1 MSKQD
6 ESLLHLLSHMEFQY
20 MLVIAVNCGGSS
32 CELSPMF
39 FVAESEEKKIMSAKF
54 DNIVVVVAGFHS

>member
-1 MSKQD
+1 M
-6 ESLLHLLSHMEFQY
+6 
-20 MLVIAVNCGGSS
+20 
-32 CELSPMF
+32 SPMF